1 MASDI
6 SSILQNEL
14 THTFES
20 LLSLTSSVDNIS
32 LASQD
37 NIASEQCVKVS
48 VDLKSKTLNGTWNFY
63 LPTLIAT
70 KFEYHM
76 LGEMGDIKSS
86 IDDEIADA
94 AKEIISTI
102 VGSISTSI
110 DSQGFDDLSKVSFT
124 VTDSNIVQGKD
135 IEDYSNLYLFDMT
148 FNDDSVELFIQFDGN
163 SLDYLGKIVDGEDI
177 PTEEE
182 EETNAQEAGGGNT
195 SGAVASI
202 LSLLGE
208 ESTEN
213 LKLLF
218 GVKLRFSVRLGTKT
232 FLLKDIVNWDVG
244 QIIELEQMVNE
255 PLDILINGIKVGVGE
270 AVIVEGRFGVKIK
283 YIGDN
288 KIEV

>member
-14 THTFES
+14 IHTFES

-32 LASQD
+32 AATQD
-37 NIASEQCVKVS
+37 QISSEQCVKVT
-48 VDLKSKTLNGTWNFY
+48 VDVKSKTLNGKWTFF

-94 AKEIISTI
+94 TKEIISTI

-110 DSQGFDDLSKVSFT
+110 DSQGFDDLSKVQFT
-124 VTDSNIVQGKD
+124 ATDVEIIQGD
-135 IEDYSNLYLFDMT
+135 SLEDYSNLYLIEMT
-148 FNDDSVELFIQFDGN
+148 FNNNPVELFIQFDEE
-163 SLDYLGKIVDGEDI
+163 SLAYLGKIVEGEEI

-182 EETNAQEAGGGNT
+182 EEEAADAANGASG

-218 GVKLRFSVRLGTKT
+218 NVKLRFSVRLGSKT

-283 YIGDN
+283 YIGEN
-288 KIEV
+288 KIDI

>member
-14 THTFES
+14 IHTFES

-32 LASQD
+32 AATQD
-37 NIASEQCVKVS
+37 QISSEQCVKVT
-48 VDLKSKTLNGTWNFY
+48 VDVKSKTLNGKWTFF

-94 AKEIISTI
+94 TKEIISTI

-110 DSQGFDDLSKVSFT
+110 DSQGFDDLSKVQFT
-124 VTDSNIVQGKD
+124 ATDVEIIQGD
-135 IEDYSNLYLFDMT
+135 SLEDYSNLYLIEMT
-148 FNDDSVELFIQFDGN
+148 FNNNPVELFIQFDEE
-163 SLDYLGKIVDGEDI
+163 SLAYLGKIVEGEEI

-182 EETNAQEAGGGNT
+182 EEEAAEAANSASGN
-195 SGAVASI
+195 GAVASI

-218 GVKLRFSVRLGTKT
+218 NVKLRFSVRLGSKT

-283 YIGDN
+283 YIGEN
-288 KIEV
+288 KIDI